1 MIDGNYCLLPLKI
14 TLGVTT
20 FLIMAFLDWVQ
31 EAIGCKVE
39 DEYGMVHVIT
49 GGKLVAD
56 SPMWPMIQLTDDMG
70 VLRYVTLDRFMELV
84 SVG

>member
-1 MIDGNYCLLPLKI
+1 
-14 TLGVTT
+14 
-20 FLIMAFLDWVQ
+20 MAFLDWVQ
-31 EAIGCKVE
+31 ETIGSKVE
-39 DEYGMVHVIT
+39 DEYGMIHVIT

-56 SPMWPMIQLTDDMG
+56 SPMWPMVQLTDDMG

>member
-1 MIDGNYCLLPLKI
+1 
-14 TLGVTT
+14 
-20 FLIMAFLDWVQ
+20 MAFLDWVQ

-56 SPMWPMIQLTDDMG
+56 SPMWPMVQLTDDMG
-70 VLRYVTLDRFMELV
+70 VLRYATLNRFDELI